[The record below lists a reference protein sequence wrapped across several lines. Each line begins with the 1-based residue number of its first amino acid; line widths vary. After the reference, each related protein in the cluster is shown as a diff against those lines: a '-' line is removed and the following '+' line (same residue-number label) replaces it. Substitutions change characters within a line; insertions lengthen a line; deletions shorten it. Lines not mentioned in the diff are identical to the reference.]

1 MFRGRCDDFNTRT
14 FLNIS
19 NEQILK
25 SCDTAAAISNDFQ
38 SHLSKSN
45 TRVFG
50 CQQSEVLSTW
60 LPVFL
65 PFMQL
70 KLFFF
75 FHLTVNCSAV
85 MDVAAHCPS
94 LPALELIFLCSLFS
108 PATERKK
115 KTETQSAASFHFR
128 TNPKVQDLVTCT
140 NQTCRGPL
148 FALRRRLSPS
158 FISRA

>member
-14 FLNIS
+14 FLNLS

-25 SCDTAAAISNDFQ
+25 ACDFQ

-108 PATERKK
+108 PATERRK
-115 KTETQSAASFHFR
+115 KTETQS
-128 TNPKVQDLVTCT
+128 
-140 NQTCRGPL
+140 
-148 FALRRRLSPS
+148 
-158 FISRA
+158 